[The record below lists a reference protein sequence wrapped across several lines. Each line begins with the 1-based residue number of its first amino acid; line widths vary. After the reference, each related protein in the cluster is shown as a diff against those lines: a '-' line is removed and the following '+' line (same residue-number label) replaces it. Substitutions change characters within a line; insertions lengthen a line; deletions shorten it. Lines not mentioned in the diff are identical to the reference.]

1 MEVLELLQDRLRHLE
16 QTVDQGDRQ
25 ILMEL
30 GSIREKLGGVTG
42 LADQVGDIDGRVN
55 AIEQLLAR
63 AGETGLVLAARAARA
78 AQAMPGGWRGWGLL
92 VLAGAIAVDLLV
104 DLLGWGELLRAI
116 AHRLF

>member
-1 MEVLELLQDRLRHLE
+1 MDVLESLQDRLRHLE
-16 QTVDQGDRQ
+16 QTVNQGDRQ

-30 GSIREKLGGVTG
+30 GSIREKLGAVVG
-42 LADQVGDIDGRVN
+42 LTDQVGDIDVRVS

-78 AQAMPGGWRGWGLL
+78 AQAMPGGWRGWGFLIL
-92 VLAGAIAVDLLV
+92 VSAIAVDLLV

>member
-1 MEVLELLQDRLRHLE
+1 MDAVGFLSDRLKHLE
-16 QTVDQGDRQ
+16 ETVNQGDRA
-25 ILMEL
+25 ILLEL
-30 GSIREKLGGVTG
+30 GEIREKLGGVTG
-42 LADQVGDIDGRVN
+42 LADQVGDIDGRVG